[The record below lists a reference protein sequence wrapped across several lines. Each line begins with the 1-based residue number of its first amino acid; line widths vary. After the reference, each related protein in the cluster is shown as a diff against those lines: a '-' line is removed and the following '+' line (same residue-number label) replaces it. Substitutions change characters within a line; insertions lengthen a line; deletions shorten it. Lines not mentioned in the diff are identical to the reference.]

1 MSPGMADESEVAKT
15 EAKAAV
21 PVMSLMLS
29 VVAAVVVATGVLG
42 GAGWYMVKSGRLP
55 IVQGATRVEIVHGE
69 PAKMKLVALDP
80 LLVNLADSG
89 GRSYLRVAM
98 TLRVEEQ
105 SPVKGE
111 KPKEP
116 EKGKPVNENEA
127 AMRDAAL
134 EVLGRRTGVELLAA
148 DGKEQLKADLRT
160 AMQKHVPEVKVV
172 DVLFTEFLV
181 QQ

>member
-1 MSPGMADESEVAKT
+1 MPI
-15 EAKAAV
+15 V
-21 PVMSLMLS
+21 PLMVS
-29 VVAAVVVATGVLG
+29 VVAAVMVATGVLG
-42 GAGWYMVKSGRLP
+42 GAGWWMVKSGRLP
-55 IVQGATRVEIVHGE
+55 VAQGAVRVEAVKAE
-69 PAKMKLVALDP
+69 EAKTKLVALDP

-98 TLRVEEQ
+98 TLRVQ
-105 SPVKGE
+105 DPALLKGE
-111 KPKEP
+111 TPKEA

-134 EVLGRRTGVELLAA
+134 EVLGKQTSADLLAVG
-148 DGKEQLKADLRT
+148 GKERLKAELHG
-160 AMQKHVPEVKVV
+160 AMERRVPEAKVM

>member
-1 MSPGMADESEVAKT
+1 MADASESGEVAKPV
-15 EAKAAV
+15 KAAV
-21 PVMSLMLS
+21 PLLPLVLS

-42 GAGWYMVKSGRLP
+42 GAGWWLVKSGRLP
-55 IVQGATRVEIVHGE
+55 IVQGATRVEAVKAE
-69 PAKMKLVALDP
+69 PAKTTQVALEP

-89 GRSYLRVAM
+89 GKSYLRVAM
-98 TLRVEEQ
+98 TLLVQEA
-105 SPVKGE
+105 PPAKGE

-134 EVLGRRTGVELLAA
+134 EVLGRQTAVVLLAPE
-148 DGKEQLKADLRT
+148 GKEQLKTELRT
-160 AMQKHVPEVKVV
+160 TLAKRLPEVKVTG
-172 DVLFTEFLV
+172 VLFTEFLV

>member
-1 MSPGMADESEVAKT
+1 MADEKEVAESGAKP
-15 EAKAAV
+15 AKAAV
-21 PVMSLMLS
+21 PVVSLMMS
-29 VVAAVVVATGVLG
+29 VVAAVVVATAVLG
-42 GAGWYMVKSGRLP
+42 GAGWYMLKSGKLP
-55 IVQGATRVEIVHGE
+55 IVQGATRVEVVHE
-69 PAKMKLVALDP
+69 EAVKTRQVALEP

-98 TLRVEEQ
+98 TLRVED
-105 SPVKGE
+105 PPLPKGE

-116 EKGKPVNENEA
+116 EKGQPVNENEA

-134 EVLGRRTGVELLAA
+134 EVLGRRTGAELLAP
-148 DGKEQLKADLRT
+148 DGKEKLKADLRT
-160 AMQKHVPEVKVV
+160 AMAKHVPEVKVV